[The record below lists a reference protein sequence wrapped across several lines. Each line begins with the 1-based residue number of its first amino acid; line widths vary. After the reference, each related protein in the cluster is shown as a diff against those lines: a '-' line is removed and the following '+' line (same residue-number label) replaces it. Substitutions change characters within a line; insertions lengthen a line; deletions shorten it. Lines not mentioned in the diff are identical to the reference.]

1 MKTELKRGLLLL
13 LLISLWTG
21 TKLDAQS
28 QHRLLRQADR
38 AYVDQDYASAEQLYR
53 QALEAENSP
62 EGNHNLGNSLY
73 QQGDYE
79 EAAKRYEEA
88 AALTEDKSTRAS
100 AYHNLGNARF
110 EQKDYESAVE
120 AYEESLRNNPDD
132 IATKTNLSLARKRME
147 EQSGEGSG
155 EGNEGNQQG
164 QQQQGEGGENASQQD
179 QQNGNQPSQAQ
190 PHEGQLSESE
200 AEQLL
205 RRVGDAETQT
215 RRRLTGEEMEGCQ
228 SGRKW

>member
-1 MKTELKRGLLLL
+1 MRTELLPGLLLATL
-13 LLISLWTG
+13 LVFSTATELM
-21 TKLDAQS
+21 AQS
-28 QHRLLRQADR
+28 QHRILRQADR
-38 AYVDQDYASAEQLYR
+38 AYIDQDFVAAEQLYR
-53 QALEAENSP
+53 QALEEDNSP

-88 AALTEDKSTRAS
+88 AALTEDAPTKAS

-110 EQKDYESAVE
+110 EQKDYAAAVE
-120 AYEESLRNNPDD
+120 AYQESLRNNPDD
-132 IATKTNLSLARKRME
+132 VATKTNLSLALKRME
-147 EQSGEGSG
+147 EQAGEGSG
-155 EGNEGNQQG
+155 EGNQGSQQG
-164 QQQQGEGGENASQQD
+164 QQEEGEGGESQSPE

-190 PHEGQLSESE
+190 PYEGRLSESE

-215 RRRLTGEEMEGCQ
+215 RQRLTGEEMEGCQ